1 MVSNKKPNETV
12 SEQLINSLV
21 FITQSFFAVAKGVRL
36 NLTHFFIMKTLNKQ
50 ELRQIAFNHS
60 SDIEFEDLINLY
72 K

>member
-21 FITQSFFAVAKGVRL
+21 FITQSFFVVAKGVRL